1 MKILLV
7 GGTGLIGSF
16 LKNKLIEEG
25 YTVNILSRRKSKDSQ
40 TFLWNNDEEYLD
52 LAAFKGVSGIIN
64 LTGANIAEGRWTEK
78 RKEILYNSR
87 ILSTRLLFETIKKNK
102 VALDFFINSSAIGY
116 YGTKKSAKIFK
127 EDNESGSDF
136 LAKICLDWE
145 TEALRFNEL
154 NIRTIIV
161 RTGIV
166 LTKHKGAFEKIK
178 TPIKFGILPI
188 FGNGKQVFSWIHI
201 DDLIAVFMNSIT
213 NKNYIGPYNAVAPIN
228 NTYLEFNRKIAEVL
242 DKKVI
247 AIKIPTFMLRLIF
260 GELTE
265 TLTNGNQI
273 AVEKLSNNG
282 FNFKFKNLNSALSNL
297 LIKCY
302 SN

>member
-1 MKILLV
+1 MLKILLV
-7 GGTGLIGSF
+7 GGTGLIGAF
-16 LKNKLIEEG
+16 LKNKLTELG
-25 YTVNILSRRKSKDSQ
+25 YSVPILSRRKSDDSQ
-40 TFLWNNDEEYLD
+40 TFLWNNNQDYID
-52 LAAFKGVSGIIN
+52 LNAFKGCSGIIN

-116 YGTKKSAKIFK
+116 YGTKKSTKIFK
-127 EDNESGSDF
+127 EDNVSGSDF

-178 TPIKFGILPI
+178 LPIKFGILPI

-213 NKNYIGPYNAVAPIN
+213 NKKYIGPYNAVAPIN
-228 NTYLEFNRKIAEVL
+228 NTYLEFNTKIAEVL
-242 DKKVI
+242 QKKVI
-247 AIKIPTFMLRLIF
+247 AIKVPTFMLRLIF

-282 FNFKFKNLNSALSNL
+282 FNFKFKDLNSALSNL
-297 LIKCY
+297 LI
-302 SN
+302 NL

>member
-1 MKILLV
+1 LKILLV

-25 YTVNILSRRKSKDSQ
+25 YSVNILSRRKSKDSQ
-40 TFLWNNDEEYLD
+40 TFLWNNDEEYID
-52 LAAFKGVSGIIN
+52 IAAFKGVSGIIN

-102 VALDFFINSSAIGY
+102 VALDFFINSSATGY
-116 YGTKKSAKIFK
+116 YGTKKSTKILK
-127 EDNESGSDF
+127 EDNVSGADF

-154 NIRTIIV
+154 NIRTIII

-166 LTKHKGAFEKIK
+166 LTKNKGAFEKIK
-178 TPIKFGILPI
+178 LPIKFGILPI
-188 FGNGKQVFSWIHI
+188 FGDGKQVFSWIHI
-201 DDLIAVFMNSIT
+201 DDLITVFMNSIT

-282 FNFKFKNLNSALSNL
+282 FNFKFKDLNSALSNL
-297 LIKCY
+297 LI
-302 SN
+302 N

>member
-1 MKILLV
+1 LKILLV

-25 YTVNILSRRKSKDSQ
+25 YSVNILSRRKSKDSQ
-40 TFLWNNDEEYLD
+40 TFLWNNDEEYID

-102 VALDFFINSSAIGY
+102 VALDFFINSSATGY
-116 YGTKKSAKIFK
+116 YGTKKSTKILK
-127 EDNESGSDF
+127 EDNVSGADF

-154 NIRTIIV
+154 NIRTIII

-166 LTKHKGAFEKIK
+166 LTKNKGAFEKIK
-178 TPIKFGILPI
+178 LPIKFGILPI
-188 FGNGKQVFSWIHI
+188 FGDGKQVFSWIHI
-201 DDLIAVFMNSIT
+201 DDLITVFMNSIT

-282 FNFKFKNLNSALSNL
+282 FNFKFKDLNSALSNL
-297 LIKCY
+297 LI
-302 SN
+302 N

>member
-1 MKILLV
+1 LKILLV

-25 YTVNILSRRKSKDSQ
+25 YSVNILSRRKSKDSQ
-40 TFLWNNDEEYLD
+40 TFLWNNDEEYID

-102 VALDFFINSSAIGY
+102 VALDFFINSSATGY
-116 YGTKKSAKIFK
+116 YGTKKSTKILK
-127 EDNESGSDF
+127 EDNVSGADF

-166 LTKHKGAFEKIK
+166 LTRHKGAFEKIK
-178 TPIKFGILPI
+178 IPIKFGILPI
-188 FGNGKQVFSWIHI
+188 FSNGKQVFSWIHI

-247 AIKIPTFMLRLIF
+247 VIKIPTFMLRLIF

-282 FNFKFKNLNSALSNL
+282 FNFKFKDLNSALSNL
-297 LIKCY
+297 LI
-302 SN
+302 NL